1 MRRGQA
7 YLVAGALAVGAL
19 LGAVSLGWGDPSGAQ
34 SAGKGDGKPQA
45 AGDGL
50 AKQTPL
56 LMSVLNPPQPVKGTD
71 GKYHL
76 AYELLLTNTSPGTAR
91 VGWIKTRDAKSGE
104 VVGTLAGPDVAA
116 RTTRVG
122 DISGETT
129 GKIESGQ
136 VAIVYLDVT
145 FEQRSEVPRVIE
157 HRVRTNFDLPSGL
170 FTNLFP
176 AQTTDSGAR
185 TTVVQARPVVVDPP
199 LKGKNWVA
207 ANACC
212 NVSPHRGAML
222 AFHQRLLA
230 TERYAIDYI
239 QSDDE
244 GHLVFPGDDSRLR
257 DFPAYG
263 KPVLAVANAKVVK
276 VVEKF
281 PDVKPGVLDPDLTLQ
296 EAGGNYVILDI
307 GGGKYAFYAH
317 LKPNSIEVKVGDRVS
332 SGQKIAR
339 LGNSGNTTFPHLHF
353 QVVDAPLAVG
363 ANNNLPYVFDSLTY
377 QGYIDDELTPH
388 LLDNPQPRE
397 EELPLAQS
405 VVTFPAP

>member
-1 MRRGQA
+1 
-7 YLVAGALAVGAL
+7 
-19 LGAVSLGWGDPSGAQ
+19 
-34 SAGKGDGKPQA
+34 
-45 AGDGL
+45 
-50 AKQTPL
+50 
-56 LMSVLNPPQPVKGTD
+56 MS
-71 GKYHL
+71 
-76 AYELLLTNTSPGTAR
+76 S
-91 VGWIKTRDAKSGE
+91 
-104 VVGTLAGPDVAA
+104 
-116 RTTRVG
+116 
-122 DISGETT
+122 
-129 GKIESGQ
+129 
-136 VAIVYLDVT
+136 
-145 FEQRSEVPRVIE
+145 
-157 HRVRTNFDLPSGL
+157 
-170 FTNLFP
+170 
-176 AQTTDSGAR
+176 
-185 TTVVQARPVVVDPP
+185 
-199 LKGKNWVA
+199 
-207 ANACC
+207 
-212 NVSPHRGAML
+212 
-222 AFHQRLLA
+222 

-244 GHLVFPGDDSRLR
+244 GHIVFPDDDSKLS

-263 KPVLAVANAKVVK
+263 KPVLAVSNAKVVK
-276 VVEKF
+276 VVNRF
-281 PDVKPGVLDPDLTLQ
+281 PNVKPGVLDPDLTLK

-353 QVVDAPLAVG
+353 QVVDAPLAIG